1 MKSRLVDNHRLE
13 GVKWVPFSLL
23 VIGLL
28 LKGMNIDEHGI
39 LLNIGF
45 IGYGLV
51 TLLEGI
57 RGQFYKQ
64 LTIDTLRIVL
74 PMLIILLASDN
85 LLTGDS
91 NYTLLGFAIPLPYLV
106 AYGQRSALKGLN

>member
-1 MKSRLVDNHRLE
+1 MYNDRLK
-13 GVKWVPFSLL
+13 GIQWIPFSFLF
-23 VIGLL
+23 IGLI
-28 LKGMNIDEHGI
+28 LKWMNIDEQGL

-45 IGYGLV
+45 IAFGLV

-64 LTIDTLRIVL
+64 LTIDTLKIVL
-74 PMLIILLASDN
+74 PILIILLASDN

-91 NYTLLGFAIPLPYLV
+91 NYTLLGFTILLPYLI
-106 AYGQRSALKGLN
+106 AYRQRSSLKGQN